1 MARITKASLEEF
13 AKEIAALEAA
23 EATILSTEEMDRY
36 IGGRYGAYTSLGTS
50 QSDHEAHA
58 LAGLEHDLLS
68 TAIETQEKNGGLPS
82 SYYPPHQAAGVMREP
97 YDDVRPF
104 DPSYED
110 LIDVDEFE
118 FEWNT
123 GIWSGGNVEG
133 KGFIPSINDE
143 ASGGFLDDEVG
154 GSGGFL
160 DYGHNTN
167 HNTNRGKKEIPQ
179 PIAFPDDILS
189 QLNDTERET
198 IKRNGLMLI
207 VDPNYRYAGSYQ
219 NKVIRIKNLD
229 DIDSLHHELVHAVLD
244 EKDMDSPESRGNM
257 EYQARVVAD
266 LLNIQRH
273 NGYGIG
279 EIGEFIHDDTI
290 SEDYFRWIHGCF
302 DGKDKLNFKKF
313 EQYATYYF
321 EYYKSNPELD
331 DMQLG
336 KVNPNYNWNWEL
348 ILRSMGVNF

>member
-1 MARITKASLEEF
+1 MARLTTASLDEF

-36 IGGRYGAYTSLGTS
+36 SGGRYGAYTSLGTS
-50 QSDHEAHA
+50 QSDHQAHA

-68 TAIETQEKNGGLPS
+68 TAIETQEKIGGLPS

-97 YDDVRPF
+97 YDDVRPL
-104 DPSYED
+104 DPLYGD
-110 LIDVDEFE
+110 PIGVDEFE
-118 FEWNT
+118 FEWNA

-133 KGFIPSINDE
+133 KGFIPSIKDE
-143 ASGGFLDDEVG
+143 ASGGLLDDEVG
-154 GSGGFL
+154 GSGGFSG
-160 DYGHNTN
+160 YGN
-167 HNTNRGKKEIPQ
+167 NTNRGKKKSPQ
-179 PIAFPDDILS
+179 PIAFPDSILS
-189 QLNDTERET
+189 QLNDTEREI

-207 VDPNYRYAGSYQ
+207 VDPNHIYPGSYQ
-219 NKVIRIKNLD
+219 NKVITIKNLD
-229 DIDSLHHELVHAVLD
+229 DIDVLHHELVHAVQD
-244 EKDMDSPESRGNM
+244 EKDMDSPKSRGNM

-279 EIGEFIHDDTI
+279 GIGEFIHDDDK
-290 SEDYFRWIHGCF
+290 SKEYFRWIHECF
-302 DGKDKLNFKKF
+302 DEKNKLNIGKF
-313 EQYATYYF
+313 QAHVTYYF
-321 EYYKSNPELD
+321 EYYKANPKLNK
-331 DMQLG
+331 MQLG

>member
-13 AKEIAALEAA
+13 AKEVAALEAA

-36 IGGRYGAYTSLGTS
+36 SGGRYGAYTSLGTS
-50 QSDHEAHA
+50 QIDHEAHA

-68 TAIETQEKNGGLPS
+68 TAIETQEKIGGLPS
-82 SYYPPHQAAGVMREP
+82 SYYPPHQAAGVMRKP

-110 LIDVDEFE
+110 LIDVNEFE

-133 KGFIPSINDE
+133 KGFIPSIKDE

-160 DYGHNTN
+160 GYGHNTN
-167 HNTNRGKKEIPQ
+167 RGNEKKLKPIP
-179 PIAFPDDILS
+179 FPDNILS

-207 VDPNYRYAGSYQ
+207 VDPDYIYGGSYQ

-229 DIDSLHHELVHAVLD
+229 DIDSLHHELVHAVQYEYGMAGPD
-244 EKDMDSPESRGNM
+244 NRGNM

-266 LLNIQRH
+266 LLNIQRN

-279 EIGEFIHDDTI
+279 GIGEFIYDDTK
-290 SEDYFRWIHGCF
+290 SGEYFRWIHECF
-302 DGKDKLNFKKF
+302 GEKSKLDFGKF
-313 EQYATYYF
+313 QARATYYF
-321 EYYKSNPELD
+321 EYYKSNPTLN

-348 ILRSMGVNF
+348 VLRSMGVNF